1 MTTRTEICQTVSPA
15 RPALGRAQAWTWRH
29 IPRALLLGALLVGA
43 CDDAAE
49 QRKPGPTPAVP
60 AVEPPPSTS
69 PSYEGK
75 KPNKPAPS
83 PDDLL
88 PTTPTTP
95 PDTTAKPPAAAPDI
109 AAVVRT
115 YSGCYTDC
123 FTERASKTNRE
134 TCKLTCDAAAEATLE
149 GMPGAPTKEQFKAA
163 TANFTGCVN
172 ACYEDKS
179 LNATNRATCVLTCQ
193 DAAEVAAIGK

>member
-1 MTTRTEICQTVSPA
+1 MTTRTQICQTVSPA
-15 RPALGRAQAWTWRH
+15 RRAVGRAQARRY

-43 CDDAAE
+43 CDDSAE

-60 AVEPPPSTS
+60 AVEPTPST
-69 PSYEGK
+69 PPPYEGK
-75 KPNKPAPS
+75 KPSPATS
-83 PDDLL
+83 DLL
-88 PTTPTTP
+88 PTPTTP
-95 PDTTAKPPAAAPDI
+95 PGTKPPAAAPDI

-123 FTERASKTNRE
+123 FTERASRTNRE

-149 GMPGAPTKEQFKAA
+149 GMPGAPSKDVFKAA
-163 TANFTGCVN
+163 TASFTGCVN